1 MVVKFQDT
9 VVANVAV
16 ACPWRPENHASF
28 AKFKREKLGAVA
40 VVYLLVGN
48 FG

>member
-1 MVVKFQDT
+1 VVVKFQDT
-9 VVANVAV
+9 VVANVAM
-16 ACPWRPENHASF
+16 ACSWRPENHASF